1 MSDGFPPDG
10 FPPDGFPTLADE
22 LRRLGFEDSGAEG
35 EPPGEV
41 PALFPRDDFGREDG
55 EELDDA
61 ELFRRAVGG
70 VRPLRSNVVQP
81 RRVPDPTDRPD
92 TEDSVLWALADL
104 CRRGSVSLRAQREY
118 VEEWVAPQGR
128 LYLDDL
134 GRGRFA
140 IQAHLDLHGLDLAS
154 ARQELES
161 FIVASVRDG
170 RRAVR
175 IVHGRGRHS
184 PDGRARMKESVERWL
199 RERRLGRFVL
209 AFTSARKADGG
220 CGAVYVLLRGD

>member
-1 MSDGFPPDG
+1 MS
-10 FPPDGFPTLADE
+10 DGFPTLADA
-22 LRRLGFEDSGAEG
+22 LRRLGFDATGAEG
-35 EPPGEV
+35 EPPVEAPV
-41 PALFPRDDFGREDG
+41 LLPRDDFDG
-55 EELDDA
+55 ESGDEVDDA
-61 ELFRRAVGG
+61 ELFRRAVGL
-70 VRPLRSNVVQP
+70 VRPLRSNVVP
-81 RRVPDPTDRPD
+81 SRPAPDPTDRPD
-92 TEDSVLWALADL
+92 AEDAVLWALADL

-118 VEEWVAPQGR
+118 VEEWVAPEGR

-154 ARQELES
+154 ARQELER
-161 FIVASVRDG
+161 FIVTSVREG

-175 IVHGRGRHS
+175 VVHGRGRHS

-220 CGAVYVLLRGD
+220 CGAVYVLLRGE